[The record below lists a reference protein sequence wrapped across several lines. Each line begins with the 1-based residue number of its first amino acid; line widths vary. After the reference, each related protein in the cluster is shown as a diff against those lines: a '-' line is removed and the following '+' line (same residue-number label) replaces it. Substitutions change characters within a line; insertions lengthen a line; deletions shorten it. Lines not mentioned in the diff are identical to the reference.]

1 MKEFFGRK
9 EETKMLQEIA
19 SRSQT
24 TSQFT
29 VLSGSRRIGKTT
41 LVQQVLGQD
50 NILYFYVSK
59 KSEKDLCAIFCKE
72 AEEKLGI
79 FVPEMNR
86 MELLLKML
94 MRYSE
99 EHPLTVFIDEFQRF
113 KKIDASIY
121 DDIQKIWDLY
131 HRTAHINLIVG
142 GSAKTLL
149 LKLFEDSNESLYGR
163 QTATIKLEHF
173 YPSVLKEILAY
184 YAPNYTND
192 DLLALYCYTGGV
204 ARYVEI
210 LMDAGAFTREQM
222 VKEIVAPSSIFL
234 AEGKN
239 HLIEEFG
246 QDYGVYFAI
255 LSAIATGH
263 TERAQIEDLVGREV
277 GGYLTALE
285 DVYSIVRKHQP
296 LFATSK
302 KNTHYTIEDNF
313 YIFWFRYI
321 YKYSYMLESKA
332 YDKLQQIILND
343 YTTYSGK
350 RLEQYFREK
359 MIEKN
364 CYTRIDQ
371 WWSRNGKSEIDLIC
385 IDDLGKKADFYEVK
399 RQKEEYEPLLLQE
412 RKNEFLVATR
422 ELKKYSITTRGIYL
436 EDM

>member
-1 MKEFFGRK
+1 MREFFGRK
-9 EETKMLQEIA
+9 EEIKMLQEIA
-19 SRSQT
+19 FRSQT
-24 TSQFT
+24 ASQFT

-41 LVQQVLGQD
+41 LVQQTLGQ
-50 NILYFYVSK
+50 NHILYFYVSK
-59 KSEKDLCAIFCKE
+59 KSERDLCAIFCKE

-173 YPSVLKEILAY
+173 YPSVLKEILSY
-184 YAPNYTND
+184 YTPNYTND
-192 DLLALYCYTGGV
+192 DLLALYCFTGGV

-210 LMDAGAFTREQM
+210 LMDAGAFTCEQM
-222 VKEIVAPSSIFL
+222 VREIVAPSSIFL

-263 TERAQIEDLVGREV
+263 TERAQIEEMVGREV

-359 MIEKN
+359 MIEAK

-371 WWSRNGKSEIDLIC
+371 WWSRNGKSELDLIC
-385 IDDLGKKADFYEVK
+385 IDDIGKKADFYEVK
-399 RQKEEYEPLLLQE
+399 RQKEEYDPLLLQE
-412 RKNEFLVATR
+412 RKEEFLVATR
-422 ELKKYSITTRGIYL
+422 ELKKYSISTQGL
-436 EDM
+436 CLDNM